1 MRQAAGARRGGP
13 AASRTPPKYTAAGRL
28 PVPPAATI
36 RINPAVL
43 RWVMDNEGWDADELA
58 RETGLGASQIR
69 RWASV
74 ESDIRIRDLR
84 RMSAKF
90 KRPMS
95 VLYMAEAPKVAVPP
109 YCSRDGSG
117 RGAARPSRGMLDV
130 VRKARYLQSSAAEML
145 LDMGRDARP
154 DVHAAAI
161 GQSPAS
167 AAALNAGALGI
178 GLPQGSG
185 GGEARDR
192 LRYRDVRERIESRNV
207 FAMQDAIPA
216 EDGASGLALARPE
229 PAVVLANSR
238 DTPRQRT
245 FALLHGYAHVVLG
258 RDAICAAGRARPG
271 AGEALQVERW
281 CDKFAAT
288 ALMPEDAFRDALESA
303 GGAGCGEPLAVADA
317 LADRFCVSRAASLMR
332 AAEVLGGGGAGAAY
346 SRCHTQ
352 ARRGTAPVE
361 GGAKSRS
368 TPGGPSQ
375 ATLCLARKGRKYARL
390 VFDAMESDAIT
401 TSTALGHLGIKLED
415 MDEVMAKCDKG

>member
-1 MRQAAGARRGGP
+1 M
-13 AASRTPPKYTAAGRL
+13 
-28 PVPPAATI
+28 
-36 RINPAVL
+36 
-43 RWVMDNEGWDADELA
+43 
-58 RETGLGASQIR
+58 
-69 RWASV
+69 
-74 ESDIRIRDLR
+74 
-84 RMSAKF
+84 
-90 KRPMS
+90 
-95 VLYMAEAPKVAVPP
+95 
-109 YCSRDGSG
+109 
-117 RGAARPSRGMLDV
+117 
-130 VRKARYLQSSAAEML
+130 
-145 LDMGRDARP
+145 
-154 DVHAAAI
+154 
-161 GQSPAS
+161 
-167 AAALNAGALGI
+167 
-178 GLPQGSG
+178 
-185 GGEARDR
+185 
-192 LRYRDVRERIESRNV
+192 
-207 FAMQDAIPA
+207 
-216 EDGASGLALARPE
+216 
-229 PAVVLANSR
+229 
-238 DTPRQRT
+238 
-245 FALLHGYAHVVLG
+245 VLG

-303 GGAGCGEPLAVADA
+303 GGAGGGEPLAVADA

-346 SRCHTQ
+346 SRCHAQ